1 MIRYLLISLI
11 LLVLGAS
18 GVRAIELEEFSENK
32 SIYINNVSIAG
43 NNVLSEKEI
52 LDIANFQ
59 KEIGFY
65 IRDVRKGI
73 KNLKD
78 CGYFSSVTFTISQA
92 EKGYILELVVKE
104 NPTLA
109 SLKVIDSKLLDISMF
124 RKYLKEND
132 VYTDMVFSP
141 IKLEKAIE
149 EFNIYNQNY
158 GIFMYLVTYKI
169 VTREE
174 ILKEGGKFLYEP
186 DELQRNGI
194 HVIVYVRDIS
204 RMVLGEIR
212 MNNVSVSYDDI
223 LKYLSLKQGMPIT
236 SDSEL
241 YFRYKRMKKLGFFE
255 SVYFKLIPQDD
266 MVYRL
271 TIETKEIALSEI
283 SSSIT
288 APQNIGVIMS
298 AEYYN
303 IAVADT
309 MQRFRMGV
317 GWEVFVGSPVATLE
331 YTHPFLWNGLFLDTT
346 ISKQDSVDSIK
357 DQDNM
362 KLSNIFEGKM
372 TLGAS
377 LYGNIYTYLYQ
388 REQYV
393 IAKLVDKD
401 FKELDEYGRRK
412 RLSHSTGLMIVYDDL
427 DDNFFITQGFKF
439 LGDYETFWKKNNLA
453 YKGQVSGEL
462 YVPLPFFNLIAAM
475 DQRNNFL
482 FLNDKDTTTTLSLD
496 NRMRTNVQEIQNIG
510 EQQIKFTSYTSAE
523 LRFPLPQDYE
533 ITRDVSFII
542 FGEAGGA
549 WASYSDVSLQGM
561 QFGFGVG
568 LRLSPRK
575 HYSSFLF
582 QFPAGLYIGYRTGDS
597 KPRPTLI
604 SHRDQTYY
612 ISLTA
617 AF

>member
-1 MIRYLLISLI
+1 
-11 LLVLGAS
+11 
-18 GVRAIELEEFSENK
+18 
-32 SIYINNVSIAG
+32 
-43 NNVLSEKEI
+43 
-52 LDIANFQ
+52 
-59 KEIGFY
+59 
-65 IRDVRKGI
+65 
-73 KNLKD
+73 
-78 CGYFSSVTFTISQA
+78 
-92 EKGYILELVVKE
+92 
-104 NPTLA
+104 
-109 SLKVIDSKLLDISMF
+109 
-124 RKYLKEND
+124 
-132 VYTDMVFSP
+132 
-141 IKLEKAIE
+141 
-149 EFNIYNQNY
+149 
-158 GIFMYLVTYKI
+158 
-169 VTREE
+169 
-174 ILKEGGKFLYEP
+174 
-186 DELQRNGI
+186 
-194 HVIVYVRDIS
+194 
-204 RMVLGEIR
+204 
-212 MNNVSVSYDDI
+212 
-223 LKYLSLKQGMPIT
+223 
-236 SDSEL
+236 
-241 YFRYKRMKKLGFFE
+241 
-255 SVYFKLIPQDD
+255 
-266 MVYRL
+266 
-271 TIETKEIALSEI
+271 
-283 SSSIT
+283 
-288 APQNIGVIMS
+288 
-298 AEYYN
+298 
-303 IAVADT
+303 
-309 MQRFRMGV
+309 V